1 MNIKDLGTQLLFTTV
16 HIWAEKKDGGKST
29 GTGFIYSV
37 DGQEKDTF
45 LPFLVTA
52 NHVTQDSSRVLVEF
66 VLSENDAPNP
76 GEKFRAEIE
85 GKYFEKYR
93 EIEDDLSAIPL
104 AGLFNHIQRSGKEIF
119 CRSIDET
126 MVPENDAIAEL
137 SAIEEVTF
145 IGYPSGLHDQVNGL
159 PLVRKGT
166 TSSPIWSDFKGKSCF
181 VIDAGVF
188 PGSSGSPVFI
198 FNNGAYAHDGNFAI
212 GNRLLFVGMVSDVIR
227 RRESA
232 QPNVYLNLG
241 KVIKAAVVKEFLS
254 SVVAKLGE

>member
-85 GKYFEKYR
+85 GKYFVVRLMSTWYPR
-93 EIEDDLSAIPL
+93 MMQLQS
-104 AGLFNHIQRSGKEIF
+104 
-119 CRSIDET
+119 CR
-126 MVPENDAIAEL
+126 
-137 SAIEEVTF
+137 
-145 IGYPSGLHDQVNGL
+145 PSK
-159 PLVRKGT
+159 R
-166 TSSPIWSDFKGKSCF
+166 
-181 VIDAGVF
+181 
-188 PGSSGSPVFI
+188 
-198 FNNGAYAHDGNFAI
+198 
-212 GNRLLFVGMVSDVIR
+212 
-227 RRESA
+227 
-232 QPNVYLNLG
+232 
-241 KVIKAAVVKEFLS
+241 
-254 SVVAKLGE
+254 